1 MLMAGLMLECI
12 NMVSYSKNISVT
24 VSLLI
29 GFCITCECCTF
40 FLYYSTWYSLKLKE
54 VLFSVH
60 LQKKKSLIL
69 MPPLIIMLA
78 LHILVGPLMVF
89 LVKSIPTLNA
99 LTSTMLFWWCT
110 MVWLFLSIVYLT
122 MFDQVS
128 LNKS

>member
-1 MLMAGLMLECI
+1 
-12 NMVSYSKNISVT
+12 MVSYSKNISVT

-110 MVWLFLSIVYLT
+110 MV
-122 MFDQVS
+122 
-128 LNKS
+128 